1 MKNITDNELKK
12 IDGGGV
18 NFGAIFGIAAGVTF
32 IIGVIDG
39 LFRPLRCN

>member
-1 MKNITDNELKK
+1 MKNVNDKELMSVE
-12 IDGGGV
+12 GGSIKLGI
-18 NFGAIFGIAAGVTF
+18 AFGIAAGVTF